1 MHTLA
6 KLVGAVMLIVSEK
19 KKRSSDFFLQRPTN
33 TVVGLAIFLLY
44 ISLVSADREFV
55 ILPHMPDDLPRP
67 A

>member
-1 MHTLA
+1 
-6 KLVGAVMLIVSEK
+6 MLIVLK
-19 KKRSSDFFLQRPTN
+19 KKEKEALSFFLEAHERRRSYL
-33 TVVGLAIFLLY
+33 VLY